1 MRSRRALLYIP
12 GDDRYKIN
20 KAGSLQAD
28 SVCMDMEDGVA
39 ANRKLAARQTIGE
52 ALTQVDFGRS
62 ERLVRINPVGS
73 GLEADDLAA
82 VLPAHPEGV
91 IIPKVEQ
98 ASQVQWV
105 SAQLAAAESQSGW
118 PAGGIALLVVVE
130 TALGILN
137 LREIATADPRL
148 EGLIF
153 GSEDLAGDIGAIRT
167 PQAWE
172 VFYARSALVTHAA
185 AFGLQAIDMVFINF
199 KDPEGLRQEA
209 LQGAQLGYAGKQ
221 IIHPSQIQITQ
232 EAFIPTAEAIAYA
245 QTVVKAFQEH
255 QQAGAGAFAL
265 EGKMIDLP
273 IVKSAERVLQRA
285 RAAGIVV

>member
-20 KAGSLQAD
+20 KAGGLQVD
-28 SVCMDMEDGVA
+28 TVCMDMEDGVA
-39 ANRKLAARQTIGE
+39 ANRKIAARQTIVE
-52 ALTQVDFGRS
+52 ALTTVDFGRS

-73 GLEADDLAA
+73 GLEGDDLAT

-91 IIPKVEQ
+91 VIPKVEQ
-98 ASQVQWV
+98 ASQIQWV
-105 SAQLAAAESQSGW
+105 SKQLTAAESQFGW
-118 PAGGIALLVVVE
+118 PTGGIALLVVVE

-148 EGLIF
+148 EGMIF

-199 KDPEGLRQEA
+199 KDPEGLHQEA
-209 LQGAQLGYAGKQ
+209 LQGAQLGFAGKQ
-221 IIHPSQIQITQ
+221 IIHPNQIQIVQ
-232 EAFIPTAEAIAYA
+232 EAFTPTREAIAYA
-245 QTVVKAFQEH
+245 QTVVNAFHEH

-265 EGKMIDLP
+265 DGKMIDLP

-285 RAAGIVV
+285 RAAGLVV